1 VSDEIAA
8 NDRRA
13 RALVGAVAGPVG
25 LVVLAVTSLVL
36 GPAVGVLVGLVVG
49 AALAGWLWSSGP
61 GRVRRALATRPA
73 DEITDARLLNLVEGL
88 CSGAGVPR
96 PEVLVLPDG
105 APNALAFGRHP
116 REAVLVVTTGLIDQL
131 SRVELE
137 GVLARELS
145 GIKNHDTA
153 PGTVAAAVLPWLP
166 IPALAERVR
175 RASARTPALVAD
187 ANGVALTRYPP
198 GLAGGLAKLQ
208 VVTAAPAVVTPLWV
222 HQGGPSELH
231 PPLHERIEALREL

>member
-25 LVVLAVTSLVL
+25 LVVLVATMVFLQ
-36 GPAVGVLVGLVVG
+36 GGAVLVGLAVG
-49 AALAGWLWSSGP
+49 VAVALWLWRAGP
-61 GRVRRALATRPA
+61 ARARRAIGGRPA
-73 DEITDARLLNLVEGL
+73 DETTDARLVNLVEGL

-96 PEVLVLPDG
+96 PEVLVVEDP
-105 APNALAFGRHP
+105 APNALSFGRHP
-116 REAVLVVTTGLIDQL
+116 REAVLVVTTGLVDQL
-131 SRVELE
+131 GRVELE

-153 PGTVAAAVLPWLP
+153 PGTVAVAVLALLP
-166 IPALAERVR
+166 VRQVAERVR

-198 GLAGGLAKLQ
+198 GLADALAKLR
-208 VVTAAPAVVTPLWV
+208 VVSSSPAALQHLWALPA
-222 HQGGPSELH
+222 GPSDLH